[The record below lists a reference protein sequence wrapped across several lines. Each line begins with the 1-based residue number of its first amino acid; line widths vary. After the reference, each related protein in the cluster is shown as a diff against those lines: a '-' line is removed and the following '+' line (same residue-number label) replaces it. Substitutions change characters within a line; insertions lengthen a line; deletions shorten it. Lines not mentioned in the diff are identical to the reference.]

1 VIWDFELARKA
12 SVISL
17 AGVYFGFCDAFAFFI
32 YLVFLCDLWENR
44 ATDEINNVRGVKAG

>member
-12 SVISL
+12 SIISL